1 MNNSSSSLSNNSD
14 TLLRN
19 PLCEDMTVNDIRPEQ
34 TELYM
39 LGLKEPVTCLL
50 NQINLATAILAVIKK
65 SFLKLT

>member
-34 TELYM
+34 TELSM

-50 NQINLATAILAVIKK
+50 NQINIATAILAVIKK

>member
-1 MNNSSSSLSNNSD
+1 
-14 TLLRN
+14 
-19 PLCEDMTVNDIRPEQ
+19 MTVNDIRPEQ